1 LYQLPTGWVN
11 VKIDMEVIK
20 EFVDILVHGNTGND
34 NSAAFTIFRNKLK
47 EFVKLVANK
56 MLHWV
61 KLEQQK
67 LFKRYESYNAFYI
80 I

>member
-47 EFVKLVANK
+47 KSL
-56 MLHWV
+56 LD
-61 KLEQQK
+61 
-67 LFKRYESYNAFYI
+67 
-80 I
+80 